1 MPVES
6 FLRHYRNT
14 RRLNIGKDSSTG
26 RDFMTIHQHTQCET
40 AACAAATKNGLL
52 IGKSGISYVADA
64 ASADYEFGT
73 TIILTVAS
81 YRSVSLSN
89 LRLV

>member
-6 FLRHYRNT
+6 FLRHYRKT

-26 RDFMTIHQHTQCET
+26 RDFMPIHQHTLCET
-40 AACAAATKNGLL
+40 ACAAATKNGLL
-52 IGKSGISYVADA
+52 IGKSGISYVTDA